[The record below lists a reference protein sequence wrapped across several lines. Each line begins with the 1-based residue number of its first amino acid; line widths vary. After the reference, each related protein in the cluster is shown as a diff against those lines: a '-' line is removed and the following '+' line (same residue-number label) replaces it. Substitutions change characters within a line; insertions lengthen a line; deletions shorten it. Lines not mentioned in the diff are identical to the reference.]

1 MYVSTSSFKILTCHG
16 SNDFNFEYFI
26 TNVPNC
32 KNNLVQNSDTRGNFK
47 TFGTMSHPT
56 KSQTQGFANT
66 AAAGACKNNNFTCS
80 IGS

>member
-1 MYVSTSSFKILTCHG
+1 MNVVHLKILTCHG
-16 SNDFNFEYFI
+16 LNDF
-26 TNVPNC
+26 NC
-32 KNNLVQNSDTRGNFK
+32 KNNLVQNSDTRGTFK